1 MDFMFSGALKL
12 YAKCHVCVPPQN
24 SKCAALK
31 ENMKTLTS
39 CPRLKIPLNRLL
51 AKVGDEEPF

>member
-1 MDFMFSGALKL
+1 MFSGALKL

>member
-12 YAKCHVCVPPQN
+12 YAKCHVCIPPQN

-31 ENMKTLTS
+31 ENMNTLTLYQ
-39 CPRLKIPLNRLL
+39 RLKIPLYRLL